1 MASDRDIE
9 LNELDLDAT
18 ISPLLEEDKAGSAKS
33 DVNSQQITTVKFTS
47 AYSQK
52 ENTDS
57 KSDSLPDMEDDVVWV
72 DEASDNYMDT
82 TLVQVSRNNIF
93 ICYQV
98 MASYANPS
106 N

>member
-9 LNELDLDAT
+9 LKELDLDAT

-47 AYSQK
+47 AYVQTHAQK

-72 DEASDNYMDT
+72 DEASD
-82 TLVQVSRNNIF
+82 S
-93 ICYQV
+93 
-98 MASYANPS
+98 
-106 N
+106 